1 MTQEKQWLGAIAF
14 ATEKHKG
21 QFRMG
26 GDAYI
31 THPLA
36 VVEILNSFGY
46 KGEFSYVG
54 LFHDLLE
61 DTDATPE
68 EIYSFAGK
76 GSVGESVLKA
86 VELLTKRKG
95 YCMEEYIQEISQNE
109 LAKIVK
115 LADRLH
121 NLKSALVASEK
132 FRKRYITETEQY
144 YISMASGTCFE
155 ESILKSLEELKESLT
170 EVCE

>member
-1 MTQEKQWLGAIAF
+1 MTLEKQWLKAVSF
-14 ATEKHKG
+14 TKEKHEG
-21 QFRMG
+21 QSRMG

-46 KGEFSYVG
+46 NGEFSYVG

-68 EIYSFAGK
+68 EIYSYAGV
-76 GSVGESVLKA
+76 GRLGESVLKA

-95 YCMEEYIQEISQNE
+95 YCMEEYIQKISQNE

-121 NLKSALVASEK
+121 NLQSALVASEK
-132 FRKRYITETEQY
+132 FRKRYIAETEQY
-144 YISMASGTCFE
+144 YISLAAGTCFE
-155 ESILKSLEELKESLT
+155 ESILQSLKELKHSLM
-170 EVCE
+170 EVC